1 MDCWPVTV
9 FSQIMHIN
17 KYIQLFDGNKKSEK
31 QKKECVGLP
40 LEENRRSPFEN
51 LLVFLLHGA
60 TGLDLSQPF
69 KKRGKD
75 QIQIFRL
82 ETRYRSR

>member
-1 MDCWPVTV
+1 MICN
-9 FSQIMHIN
+9 SLMEI
-17 KYIQLFDGNKKSEK
+17 KK
-31 QKKECVGLP
+31 QKNRKKERVGLP

-69 KKRGKD
+69 KKRGK
-75 QIQIFRL
+75 IK
-82 ETRYRSR
+82 YKYSG